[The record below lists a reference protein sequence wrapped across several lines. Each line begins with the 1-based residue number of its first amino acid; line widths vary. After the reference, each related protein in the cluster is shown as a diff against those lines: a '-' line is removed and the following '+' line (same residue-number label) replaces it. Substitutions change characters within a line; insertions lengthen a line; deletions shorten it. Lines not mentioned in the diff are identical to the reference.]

1 MNKVMLAGRITKPVE
16 LKSLPSGSKV
26 AVGSVATHDFRGG
39 EERTEFHR
47 LVFWEKLAEIA
58 AAHLQAGSLV
68 SIDGRLKTHEWE
80 SEGSRRWMTEV
91 IVNRLEFLG
100 PKPQSGIRWHKG
112 RNQPILVR
120 PSMARRSRPFAPN
133 SRRRCPLV
141 PRRHGRGSRGV
152 DARAPTG

>member
-58 AAHLQAGSLV
+58 AAHLLADAPPHSAC
-68 SIDGRLKTHEWE
+68 RETC
-80 SEGSRRWMTEV
+80 T
-91 IVNRLEFLG
+91 LE
-100 PKPQSGIRWHKG
+100 
-112 RNQPILVR
+112 
-120 PSMARRSRPFAPN
+120 
-133 SRRRCPLV
+133 RCFP
-141 PRRHGRGSRGV
+141 
-152 DARAPTG
+152 

>member
-68 SIDGRLKTHEWE
+68 SIDGRLKPT
-80 SEGSRRWMTEV
+80 
-91 IVNRLEFLG
+91 
-100 PKPQSGIRWHKG
+100 SGRAKG
-112 RNQPILVR
+112 HV
-120 PSMARRSRPFAPN
+120 A
-133 SRRRCPLV
+133 
-141 PRRHGRGSRGV
+141 G
-152 DARAPTG
+152 

>member
-16 LKSLPSGSKV
+16 VKSLPSGSKV

-39 EERTEFHR
+39 KERTEFHR

-58 AAHLQAGSLV
+58 GTHLLAGSLV

-91 IVNRLEFLG
+91 IVDRLEFLG
-100 PKPQSGIRWHKG
+100 AKPGSGDPVAQGTEPTDLGEAEYGEEI
-112 RNQPILVR
+112 
-120 PSMARRSRPFAPN
+120 AP
-133 SRRRCPLV
+133 
-141 PRRHGRGSRGV
+141 
-152 DARAPTG
+152 ARA

>member
-100 PKPQSGIRWHKG
+100 PKPHSGDPVAQGSEPTDLGEAEYGEEIA
-112 RNQPILVR
+112 PVR
-120 PSMARRSRPFAPN
+120 P
-133 SRRRCPLV
+133 
-141 PRRHGRGSRGV
+141 
-152 DARAPTG
+152 

>member
-1 MNKVMLAGRITKPVE
+1 MARAAAASGGAMNKVMLAGRITKPVE

-26 AVGSVATHDFRGG
+26 AVGNVATHDFRGG

-68 SIDGRLKTHEWE
+68 SIDETHEWE

-100 PKPQSGIRWHKG
+100 PKPQSGDPVAQGSEPTDLGEAEYGEEIA
-112 RNQPILVR
+112 PVR
-120 PSMARRSRPFAPN
+120 A
-133 SRRRCPLV
+133 
-141 PRRHGRGSRGV
+141 
-152 DARAPTG
+152 

>member
-1 MNKVMLAGRITKPVE
+1 MARAAAASGGAMNKVMLAGRITKPVE

-58 AAHLQAGSLV
+58 AAHLQTGSLV

-100 PKPQSGIRWHKG
+100 PKPQSGDPVAQGSEPTDLGEAEYGEEIA
-112 RNQPILVR
+112 PVR
-120 PSMARRSRPFAPN
+120 A
-133 SRRRCPLV
+133 
-141 PRRHGRGSRGV
+141 
-152 DARAPTG
+152 

>member
-68 SIDGRLKTHEWE
+68 GIDGRLNTHEWE

-100 PKPQSGIRWHKG
+100 PKPQSGDPVAQGSEPSDLGEAEYGEEIA
-112 RNQPILVR
+112 PVR
-120 PSMARRSRPFAPN
+120 A
-133 SRRRCPLV
+133 
-141 PRRHGRGSRGV
+141 
-152 DARAPTG
+152 